1 MTFADYAIPFILLL
15 GGLIFFHELGHFS
28 VAKWLGVKVERFSIG
43 FGPSILRKRWG
54 ETEYQV
60 AWLPLG
66 GYVKML
72 GEIPGEELP
81 EEDRERSFNAQ
92 AVWKRVAI
100 ASAGPAM
107 NFVLPVLLLAG
118 VYMSGMPTPTSL
130 VGTVVA
136 GSAAEQ
142 AGILRGD
149 RVVEIDGAPI
159 ATWDQILGAL
169 EGRGG
174 YEVRLGVDRSG
185 DRLEFVIP
193 ELPSGGLGLEHDA
206 PSATLAVVSAST
218 PAAGV
223 GLETGDRVK
232 AVGGEPVESWHDWTE
247 ALARV
252 RGPLDLEI
260 ERRLGEEQETLRLRV
275 PGSGDA
281 WSLDRLGVLPGDL
294 AISSVDPDSPAGRS
308 GLQAGDLLIEI
319 DAADITSFRAL
330 AERVRS
336 SEGTPLVLTVLR
348 EGQRMELRV
357 TPEER
362 TLEHR
367 GVAERVFAIGIAG
380 GAAWVPGERV
390 DEVTGNPFVA
400 LALGAD
406 RTWEI
411 TTRTFEGIGML
422 LSGKVGR
429 ESLAGPIGI
438 GVIAAQ
444 FFQLGWIQYIHIMA
458 VISVNLAILN
468 LLPIPILDG
477 GQIVFALAEG
487 VKGEPLSMR
496 VREIA
501 AQIGVSLLV
510 LLMGFAFWNDLSRYW
525 SRIINFFEGLV

>member
-1 MTFADYAIPFILLL
+1 MTFADYVVPFILLL

-28 VAKWLGVKVERFSIG
+28 IAKWLGVKVERFSIG
-43 FGPSILRKRWG
+43 FGPSIFRKRWG
-54 ETEYQV
+54 ETEYQI

-81 EEDRERSFNAQ
+81 EEDRDRSFNAQ
-92 AVWKRVAI
+92 AVWKRLSI
-100 ASAGPAM
+100 AFAGPAM

-118 VYMSGMPTPTSL
+118 VYMIGMPTPTSRI
-130 VGTVVA
+130 GTVVA
-136 GSAAEQ
+136 GSAAER

-149 RVVEIDGAPI
+149 RVVEVDGAPI
-159 ATWDQILGAL
+159 STWDAL
-169 EGRGG
+169 VEAVDGRAGMDVHLTIERG
-174 YEVRLGVDRSG
+174 EE
-185 DRLEFVIP
+185 RLELVVP
-193 ELPSGGLGLEHDA
+193 DLPRAGLGLEHDA
-206 PSATLAVVSAST
+206 PSATLAVISAST
-218 PAAGV
+218 PAAV
-223 GLETGDRVK
+223 AGLRTGDRVT
-232 AVGGEPVESWHDWTE
+232 AVGDEEVESWQDWTD
-247 ALARV
+247 ALARA
-252 RGPLDLEI
+252 RGPLALEV
-260 ERRLGEEQETLRLRV
+260 ERRLDDRQEVLRLRV
-275 PGSGDA
+275 PGSSGA
-281 WSLDRLGVLPGDL
+281 WTSTGLGVLPGDL
-294 AISSVDPDSPAGRS
+294 AISSVDPDSPAGRA

-319 DAADITSFRAL
+319 DGAPITSFRAL
-330 AERVRS
+330 AESVRS
-336 SEGTPLVLTVLR
+336 SEGAPLALEVLR
-348 EGQRMELRV
+348 EGRALELRV

-367 GVAERVFAIGIAG
+367 GVPERVFAIGIAG

-390 DEVTGNPFVA
+390 DEVTRNPFRA
-400 LALGAD
+400 LALGAG

-411 TTRTFEGIGML
+411 TARTFEGVGML
-422 LSGKVGR
+422 LSGQVGR

-477 GQIVFALAEG
+477 GQILFALVEG
-487 VKGEPLSMR
+487 VKGEPLSLR

-525 SRIINFFEGLV
+525 SRIIDFFEGLV